1 MQFLLF
7 QRRLK
12 VAADDMTP
20 KYFVILIF
28 RWIWIAFSVS
38 SNLICFSWI
47 TTLLIVLFTIN
58 SCMEALILY
67 VTLQGT
73 IANPEPRQVLQYLV
87 PIEIGLRSVEILMLG
102 TGLYE
107 GYRPTNT
114 CPVQAK
120 RYLQTS
126 CVGALLHCLVFFAI
140 LVVLYLHSTPVQ
152 EDVQKYKEKRQ
163 QIWEDVISTWIP
175 KIKHD
180 ARKLSILRE
189 STKTMMEWFPSRWAP
204 SDFAISLW
212 LWTKEQLI
220 LRHLE
225 ELDRYPTQK
234 HHLDSGLAFVH
245 FVNMRKVSKPLLHK
259 LAFRMEGTLSIT
271 MSDRPR
277 IPTPDLLSERVSI
290 VTHDNLSN
298 ISIVDTCHEMAQQD
312 SQSTLYQTA
321 SECHSDTRI
330 QVPEILINTPSEP
343 SVPNDHADRELQ
355 ELLELQG
362 VSTQQGSD
370 DVLPDVTQDK
380 VTKESIADIIHFS
393 KYAKLAYKT
402 TSSPQLEQFQLLHN
416 SDDNDIFYSPYLI
429 LLDHDWKS
437 IVISIR
443 GSSSLEDALVDL
455 KFTDVELD
463 GDLGPEYRVHSGF
476 LTTTMNIMP
485 SIIPLLHQVQQTHEY
500 RDFRIV
506 CTGHSLGAAIAS
518 ILCYFLR
525 KQNWN
530 AICFGYAMPVVGSD
544 KLAQLFEPF
553 CISIVCGHDI
563 VSRLSYTSWYYFTKD
578 VERILKDAD
587 VPKYKVVPS
596 MLMNALL
603 HQQYSS
609 RGWYWAD
616 RHAAVS
622 DEGPP
627 FQKVTLP
634 ERLVHTCSAVPG
646 RILYLEKLR
655 DFAHRFADTLV
666 KTRIEQLKEGL
677 QYLLRRVLLQKGS
690 KRAIRFVYVPRWAE
704 KSEFKELVFS
714 RTTLSDHADCC
725 EFVQDFADLSEDTQL
740 HTVKYR

>member
-1 MQFLLF
+1 
-7 QRRLK
+7 
-12 VAADDMTP
+12 
-20 KYFVILIF
+20 
-28 RWIWIAFSVS
+28 
-38 SNLICFSWI
+38 
-47 TTLLIVLFTIN
+47 
-58 SCMEALILY
+58 LY
-67 VTLQGT
+67 TTLQGT
-73 IANPEPRQVLQYLV
+73 ISNPEPRHALQYWI
-87 PIEIGLRSVEILMLG
+87 PMEIGFRSVEVVMVG

-107 GYRPTNT
+107 VYRPTNQ
-114 CPVQAK
+114 CPLHARQ
-120 RYLQTS
+120 YLQTS
-126 CVGALLHCLVFFAI
+126 CIGALLHCLVFFGI
-140 LVVLYLHSTPVQ
+140 FIVLYIHSTPVQ
-152 EDVQKYKEKRQ
+152 DDIQKWKEKRQ
-163 QIWEDVISTWIP
+163 QIWEDVVSSWIP

-189 STKTMMEWFPSRWAP
+189 STKTMMEWFPARWAP
-204 SDFAISLW
+204 SDFAVSLW

-225 ELDRYPTQK
+225 ELDRYPSQK
-234 HHLDSGLAFVH
+234 HRLDSGLAFVH
-245 FVNMRKVSKPLLHK
+245 FVNMRKVSNPLLHK
-259 LAFRMEGTLSIT
+259 LAFRMEGSSTLILHE
-271 MSDRPR
+271 RPR
-277 IPTPDLLSERVSI
+277 VPTPDLLSERVSI
-290 VTHDNLSN
+290 VTQDHPSK
-298 ISIVDTCHEMAQQD
+298 ISIVDTSQPFGRND
-312 SQSTLYQTA
+312 SQSTVYQTA
-321 SECHSDTRI
+321 SECQSETRI
-330 QVPEILINTPSEP
+330 PIPEIHILD
-343 SVPNDHADRELQ
+343 VPTSNAATEIVDRELQ
-355 ELLELQG
+355 DGIELQG
-362 VSTQQGSD
+362 ASTQQGSD
-370 DVLPDVTQDK
+370 DFIQDVTEDR

-402 TSSPQLEQFQLLHN
+402 TSSPHLDQFQLVHN
-416 SDDNDIFYSPYLI
+416 SDDNDIFFSPYLI

-455 KFTDVELD
+455 KLTDVELD
-463 GDLGPEYRVHSGF
+463 GELGPEYRVHSGF
-476 LTTTMNIMP
+476 LTTAMNLME
-485 SIIPLLHQVQQTHEY
+485 SIIQLVRQVQQTSEY
-500 RDFRIV
+500 RDFRVV

-525 KQNWN
+525 KKGFQ

-544 KLAQLFEPF
+544 KVAELFEPF

-609 RGWYWAD
+609 RGWSWAD
-616 RHAAVS
+616 RHATVS

-627 FQKVTLP
+627 FQKVSLP

-655 DFAHRFADTLV
+655 DFAHRFEDTLV
-666 KTRIEQLKEGL
+666 KTRIEKLKEGI
-677 QYLLRRVLLQKGS
+677 QYLIRRILLQKGS

-704 KSEFKELVFS
+704 TAEFKELVFS
-714 RTTLSDHADCC
+714 RTTLSDHSDCC
-725 EFVQDFADLSEDTQL
+725 EFVQDFADLSDHTQL